1 MLTVHRKPLIIVA
14 AVAVAA
20 GLAIALPAS
29 MASTHRT
36 AGPNPAQSGRARQ
49 GLLGIAGVTTA
60 GPRAVRRAAA
70 RAGCVV
76 RYTPVTWPGSFLAKV
91 IIGNS
96 GKTDIHGWTLTF
108 RLAGNEAI
116 SSAWNA
122 TFTQTGADVSAR
134 NMAFDATIRR
144 GATQALGF
152 LGASGRA
159 TRPRPR
165 PRPRAVSASTAWPA
179 NDHE

>member
-1 MLTVHRKPLIIVA
+1 M
-14 AVAVAA
+14 
-20 GLAIALPAS
+20 
-29 MASTHRT
+29 
-36 AGPNPAQSGRARQ
+36 ARQ
-49 GLLGIAGVTTA
+49 GVLGITGDATT
-60 GPRAVRRAAA
+60 GPRAARRAAP
-70 RAGCVV
+70 RAACVV

-108 RLAGNEAI
+108 RFAGNEAI

-122 TFTQTGADVSAR
+122 TFTQAGANVSAR

-152 LGASGRA
+152 LGAQRA
-159 TRPRPR
+159 GD
-165 PRPRAVSASTAWPA
+165 PA
-179 NDHE
+179 PAPGSFRVNGMACK